1 MAEDQYGNATIRP
14 DNRNLFQKG
23 QDNVRTWWYWRNENN
38 KNYKAALQKE
48 REEYEQAFKKY
59 KSQNPMPV
67 STYPELAVSSSALRY
82 PASPAMGP
90 DSDYVAFKF
99 YKYQPPW
106 GRSFGGGP
114 ETMPDGSKSNAQIGG
129 GTYFDDEGAGD
140 MWPYSN
146 QLGQAKKAWD
156 NHVAKGKSVLNY
168 YNRANQ
174 YTPTDD
180 EMVMLYMPD
189 DISTGYKAN
198 WGGKSVGAAGK
209 AQLVALGTPGM
220 AAKSI
225 NEARRGLQQFDRWAM
240 DMGVKAIKD
249 SVKKIG
255 GDVLNDDNITG
266 GIGGVVQNPN
276 AEMLFENIEMRTF
289 ALKYKLV
296 PRSATEAEI
305 ISQITKLFKR
315 NMLPGT
321 QVSEVFQWS
330 RGNGVTNGYIS
341 VPDLVRVSFMKGG
354 SENTR
359 LPQFK
364 MCALTQVD
372 VNYTPDGQYATYW
385 DGTPVATELTLNFQE
400 TKLIYKEEA
409 DRY

>member
-1 MAEDQYGNATIRP
+1 MGSEIGNKKRVNSRLAKER
-14 DNRNLFQKG
+14 
-23 QDNVRTWWYWRNENN
+23 
-38 KNYKAALQKE
+38 KE
-48 REEYEQAFKKY
+48 REKRAAYESKINDY
-59 KSQNPMPV
+59 MNNNPV
-67 STYPELAVSSSALRY
+67 ETSTYPEITVDSSALRY
-82 PASPAMGP
+82 PASPP
-90 DSDYVAFKF
+90 IDDQSDYVVFKF

-106 GRSFGGGP
+106 GRSFHDQQNNMGMGATG
-114 ETMPDGSKSNAQIGG
+114 MQNIW
-129 GTYFDDEGAGD
+129 FDKNK
-140 MWPYSN
+140 YSN
-146 QLGQAKKAWD
+146 VKSKNQDFEKFQTAYKA
-156 NHVAKGKSVLNY
+156 HVDKGKSFLNV
-168 YNRANQ
+168 YNRADQ
-174 YTPTDD
+174 YTATEDPV
-180 EMVMLYMPD
+180 VMLYMPD

-249 SVKKIG
+249 SVKKVG

-372 VNYTPDGQYATYW
+372 VNYTPDGQYATYH

>member
-1 MAEDQYGNATIRP
+1 MTLLLPTTFSYGRLSP
-14 DNRNLFQKG
+14 VQ
-23 QDNVRTWWYWRNENN
+23 
-38 KNYKAALQKE
+38 KAAETDEFKKKE
-48 REEYEQAFKKY
+48 RLTREQFQNAFDKY
-59 KSQNPMPV
+59 RSQKPMPV

-106 GRSFGGGP
+106 GRSFAGGP
-114 ETMPDGSKSNAQIGG
+114 ETMPDGTKSNAQMGG
-129 GTYFDDEGAGD
+129 GTYFNEKTEGGGFGGRKLD
-140 MWPYSN
+140 K
-146 QLGQAKKAWD
+146 AKKQWD
-156 NHVAKGKSVLNY
+156 NHVEKGKSVLNY

-198 WGGKSVGAAGK
+198 WGGKSVGAAGR
-209 AQLVALGTPGM
+209 AELVALGSPGM

-225 NEARRGLQQFDRWAM
+225 NQARRGLQQFDRWAAKVGT
-240 DMGVKAIKD
+240 DAIKD
-249 SVKKIG
+249 SVKRVS

-289 ALKYKLV
+289 SLKYKLV

-354 SENTR
+354 SENTK

-372 VNYTPDGQYATYW
+372 VNYTPDGQYATYH